1 MTKRRFAAEPVGACV
16 EINEER
22 RTSMNRF
29 RLFAI
34 GAMLLVALTV
44 SAQQTDNAAA
54 AQQEH
59 GQTAQSSTTEAD
71 QHMKML
77 SERLNL
83 TADQQTKIKPILEH
97 MLAERQKIMQDT
109 SLSND
114 AREQKEKALH
124 EKASKQARKYLSDDQ
139 RKKLDELEQQPHS

>member
-16 EINEER
+16 EIER

-29 RLFAI
+29 RLLAI
-34 GAMLLVALTV
+34 GAMLLVALTA
-44 SAQQTDNAAA
+44 SAQQTDNRTA

-59 GQTAQSSTTEAD
+59 GQSAQSSAAEAD

-83 TADQQTKIKPILEH
+83 STDQQAKIRPIVEH
-97 MLAERQKIMQDT
+97 MLAERQKVMQET
-109 SLSND
+109 SLSNE

-124 EKASKQARKYLSDDQ
+124 EKASKQARKYLNDDQ
-139 RKKLDELEQQPHS
+139 RKKLEELEQQPHS

>member
-1 MTKRRFAAEPVGACV
+1 MTKRRFTAEPVGACV
-16 EINEER
+16 EIER

-34 GAMLLVALTV
+34 GTMLLVALTAY
-44 SAQQTDNAAA
+44 SQQTDNQA

-59 GQTAQSSTTEAD
+59 GQAAQSSAAEAD

-77 SERLNL
+77 SGRLNL
-83 TADQQTKIKPILEH
+83 SADQQAKIRPIVEH
-97 MLAERQKIMQDT
+97 MLAERQRTMQDT
-109 SLSND
+109 SLSNE

-124 EKASKQARKYLSDDQ
+124 DKASKQARKYLNEDQ
-139 RKKLDELEQQPHS
+139 KKKLDELEQQPHS